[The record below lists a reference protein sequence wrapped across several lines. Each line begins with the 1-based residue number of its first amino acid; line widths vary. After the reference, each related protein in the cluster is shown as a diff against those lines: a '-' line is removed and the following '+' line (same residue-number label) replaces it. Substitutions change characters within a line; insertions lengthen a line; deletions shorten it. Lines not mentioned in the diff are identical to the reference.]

1 VKHEVINMNEDEE
14 YEMIKLGAEVI
25 KERLDKIEPL
35 EERIDSMANILAAV
49 LKSLDVI
56 AQQNIELA
64 ELCASTNENIVVRIA
79 TIEARLHSNDLKM
92 CRVVKSM
99 CIMMG
104 RMRALRATLPDEED
118 VIEDILASLED
129 AGDDIVH
136 EDWW

>member
-1 VKHEVINMNEDEE
+1 MNEQDEE

-35 EERIDSMANILAAV
+35 GERIDSMANSLAAV
-49 LKSLDVI
+49 LDSFGVI

-92 CRVVKSM
+92 GRVVKSM
-99 CIMMG
+99 RIMMG
-104 RMRALRATLPDEED
+104 MIRALRVTLPDEED
-118 VIEDILASLED
+118 VIENNLVSLEA
-129 AGDDIVH
+129 AGDDVVH